1 MRVLGGPDHPMF
13 LSKIYLP
20 ECLNIVCR
28 TLDSVGKQ
36 TQSGFTL
43 TESDSTRRE

>member
-1 MRVLGGPDHPMF
+1 MRVLGGSDHPIF
-13 LSKIYLP
+13 QSTLYLP

-36 TQSGFTL
+36 TWSGFTL
-43 TESDSTRRE
+43 TGSDSTRRE